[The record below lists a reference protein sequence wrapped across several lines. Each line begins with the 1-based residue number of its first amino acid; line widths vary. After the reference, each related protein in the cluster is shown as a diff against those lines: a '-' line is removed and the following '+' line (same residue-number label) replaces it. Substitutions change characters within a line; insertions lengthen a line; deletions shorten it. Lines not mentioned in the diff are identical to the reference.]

1 MGPAGA
7 AEARDGD
14 PLGAQGDLF
23 PLGQPTDVA
32 IESGGVAERRTRRNA
47 LSPGK
52 GEAGA

>member
-1 MGPAGA
+1 MGAPGA

-14 PLGAQGDLF
+14 PLGAQGDLL

-32 IESGGVAERRTRRNA
+32 IEGGGITERRTRRNA